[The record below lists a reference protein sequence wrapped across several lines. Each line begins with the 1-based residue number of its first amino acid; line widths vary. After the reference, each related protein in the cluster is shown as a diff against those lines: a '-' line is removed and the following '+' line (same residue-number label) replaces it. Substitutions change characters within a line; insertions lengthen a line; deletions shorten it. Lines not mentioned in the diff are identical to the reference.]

1 MIKVGEIMNKK
12 LIVLIMRT
20 VMKTPEIEYIALL
33 VDIINLV
40 LPDKDQ
46 RQLVLESILKEEDPS
61 TTLID
66 DEAGPYNYR
75 RLLKQVENLQEIK
88 AVKPLQN
95 KIQR

>member
-88 AVKPLQN
+88 AVKPLQK